1 MTEAE
6 QLHQTLASLEK
17 QRALLGD
24 VAVEAALSAVRLRL
38 ESLEH
43 PGAPPNA
50 PPHSHEEPS
59 SLSGERK
66 LVTVM
71 FADIS
76 GFTALSETMDP
87 EMVRDLINGS
97 FGKLVPVVEKYG
109 GVVDKFIG
117 DEIMALFG
125 APIVHEDDQ
134 EWALRAALDMMST
147 LTDFNRVHHTD
158 LGLHVGI
165 NTGRVV
171 AGGIGSEG
179 RQQYSVM
186 GDAVN
191 LASRLGD
198 AAQRGEIFVG
208 AETHSL
214 TAQLFD
220 FETVEPMALKGKA
233 NPVPVFRLV
242 GVRTV
247 RERKHGIPGLNSPM
261 VGRGEEFRQ
270 LQSSLKTL
278 KAGTG
283 CTISIIGEAGLGKS
297 RLVAEARQ
305 TGPDGIFWV
314 EGRALSY
321 TGDMSFWPARGILH
335 GFIGVNEE
343 TLPAEVGRALHED
356 IARLM
361 PERMP
366 EVYPY
371 LLRLLDV
378 PVEEGLEGLIRDL
391 SPEALQQRIR
401 EAFTA
406 YIRAQ
411 ALKRPTV
418 IVWEDLHWIDASSL
432 SLVDSLVP
440 LTRQVPLLLWLLF
453 RPMTEDRIWAF
464 HQALR
469 NKAEETYQEIVLSPL
484 SPPESA
490 QLMQNLLNIEEIPPE
505 TRRLM
510 FDKAEGNPFFLEE
523 LLRSLIDA
531 GIVTMQEEKAVFA
544 QAIQSIDVPN
554 TLQEVIAARI
564 DRLPAQDKRT
574 LQTAAVIGRV
584 FQQRVLKYIM
594 EQEGAVIRLDP
605 SLTELQRRELI
616 RRRRTELSERGDLTG
631 AALELEYIF
640 KHAITQEVTY
650 ESLLIARRKALH
662 RTAAEA
668 IETLFADYLD
678 PLAATLAYH
687 YERADVSDKAVTYL
701 IRAADRAKSIFANEE
716 AIAFYR
722 TALVQ
727 VSTILERADRPDRD
741 WMQTRL
747 DLHEHLGEVLALIG
761 KHDEALAAYH
771 NALADVPGQD
781 VICQSR
787 LYLKCAKV
795 LEVHHKLV
803 ESFRTYKLAES
814 VLGHPPAGGSSVLWW
829 RAWLDA
835 NLNLEWLFY
844 WQNQKTEMVT
854 LAEKIQPIL
863 EQSGTPDQRATFFNC
878 LSLIG
883 FRRERYL
890 LSQET
895 IGHALNAVSAG
906 QESGNLN
913 VKSWSHFG
921 LGFGYLWADQLSEA
935 EVSLQTALK
944 LTERTGDIVLQSR
957 CLTYL
962 TILYRRA
969 RQLKKFLEY
978 LPRSLEVATN
988 ARMTEYVGTAKANQ
1002 SWAAWAEGKEAE
1014 ALAYAEEAFTI
1025 WGSLPSGF
1033 ASCVFQWTALMP
1045 VLNIAVNSGRL
1056 EDAVRHARALLEP
1069 PQKRLPESLTAS
1081 LEKCITAW
1089 DGGEKPDRIQAYC
1102 RHALDLAR
1110 QEMYL

>member
-1 MTEAE
+1 MTEVE
-6 QLHQTLASLEK
+6 QLQQTLASLEE
-17 QRALLGD
+17 QRPLLGD
-24 VAVEAALSAVRLRL
+24 VAVEAALSAVRQRL
-38 ESLEH
+38 ERLEH
-43 PGAPPNA
+43 PDAPPDS
-50 PPHSHEEPS
+50 PLPSPREPS

-76 GFTALSETMDP
+76 GFTALSETMDA
-87 EMVRDLINGS
+87 EMVRDLVNGC

-147 LTDFNRVHHTD
+147 LTDFNKEHHTD
-158 LGLHVGI
+158 FGLHIGI

-220 FETVEPMALKGKA
+220 FETVAPMALKGKA
-233 NPVPVFRLV
+233 SPVPVFRLV

-247 RERKHGIPGLNSPM
+247 REGKHGIPGLHSPM
-261 VGRGEEFRQ
+261 VGRAEEFRQ
-270 LQSSLKTL
+270 LQSSLENL

-321 TGDMSFWPARGILH
+321 TSDMSFWPARSILH
-335 GFIGVNEE
+335 GFIGVIEE
-343 TLPAEVGRALHED
+343 TLPAEVGLALHED

-361 PERMP
+361 PEKTP

-371 LLRLLDV
+371 LARLLDV
-378 PVEEGLEGLIRDL
+378 PVEESFEGLIRDL

-401 EAFTA
+401 QAFTQ

-411 ALKRPTV
+411 ALQRPTV

-432 SLVDSLVP
+432 SLVESLVP
-440 LTRQVPLLLWLLF
+440 LTRQVPLILWLLF
-453 RPMTEDRIWAF
+453 RPMTEDRIWVF

-469 NKAEETYQEIVLSPL
+469 NKADETYREIVLSPL

-531 GIVTMQEEKAVFA
+531 GIVTMQDEKAVFA
-544 QAIQSIDVPN
+544 QALQTIDVPN

-564 DRLPAQDKRT
+564 DRLPVQDKHT
-574 LQTAAVIGRV
+574 LQTASVVGRV

-616 RRRRTELSERGDLTG
+616 RRRRMELSERGDLTG

-662 RTAAEA
+662 RVAAEA

-687 YERADVSDKAVTYL
+687 YERADAPDKAVTYL

-716 AIAFYR
+716 AIAFYH
-722 TALVQ
+722 TAIIQ
-727 VSTILERADRPDRD
+727 VTSILERAGTPDKEWLQARV
-741 WMQTRL
+741 
-747 DLHEHLGEVLALIG
+747 DLNEHLGEVLALIG

-771 NALADVPGQD
+771 SALADVPEQD
-781 VICQSR
+781 VFHQSR
-787 LYLKCAKV
+787 LHLKCAKV

-803 ESFRTYKLAES
+803 DSFRTYELAES
-814 VLGHPPAGGSSVLWW
+814 VLGQPPASSSVLWW

-863 EQSGTPDQRATFFNC
+863 EQSGTPDQRATFSNC
-878 LSLIG
+878 LSMIG

-895 IGHALNAVSAG
+895 IGHAFNAVSAS
-906 QESGNLN
+906 QESENLN
-913 VKSWSHFG
+913 LKSWSHFG
-921 LGFGYLWADQLSEA
+921 LGFSYLWADRLVEA
-935 EVSLQTALK
+935 EDSLQTGLK
-944 LTERTGDIVLQSR
+944 LSERTGDIVLQSR

-978 LPRSLEVATN
+978 LPRSLEVSTD
-988 ARMTEYVGTAKANQ
+988 ARMTEYVGTAKANL
-1002 SWAAWAEGKEAE
+1002 SWAAWLEGKEAQ
-1014 ALAYAEEAFTI
+1014 AVACAEEAFAI

-1045 VLNIAVNSGRL
+1045 LLDIAVNAGRL

-1081 LEKCITAW
+1081 LEKCVTAW
-1089 DGGEKPDRIQAYC
+1089 EGGEKPEYIQAYC

-1110 QEMYL
+1110 QERYL